1 MEINKRA
8 VRGSVVN
15 PEGSIV
21 FERLPE
27 IQLYLEASNLKIKE
41 GTFYQSA
48 PERLKSIIDLSRK
61 MDEAYMLGL
70 SKFLANNGLKLSPV
84 VMLSILS
91 DRKFSFK
98 DHSLSY
104 IFNTPQRIAEAV
116 GMESLGFLHLNNSF
130 KKNILKRALENM
142 NEFTLRKN
150 RMERKKIKLKDL
162 IKLLRPKPKDKTIS
176 ELYKAII
183 ESSKTAKLKDKD
195 TLVSAKSSKAMSA
208 DDKKKYFTE
217 NIEKIPLNQLVR
229 NLAFLEMN
237 FDFSEGNKLKEK
249 IIKRLNSVDSL
260 RFLNLFDL
268 IEACIHVPQME
279 KALFEVLKKHVY
291 KFKKEFDYIGDTT
304 ILFDFSGSMNGD
316 GFERGFKY
324 LILFSI
330 LNDNIN
336 LRAFS
341 NGLFDEKFKHVLTQL
356 KVGLISD
363 AHEQLNKFFNSHS
376 SGTALLDSVKELMDE
391 DENITS
397 MIVISDEVSWLEGSD
412 LRDEISEVSD
422 LMKGTKLILINPV
435 VYKGTVFKDNVLGIS
450 ALTSSVMFDVM
461 AFENPNKFIDF
472 IRKY

>member
-8 VRGSVVN
+8 ERSSVTN

-27 IQLYLEASNLKIKE
+27 IQMYLEASNLNIKE
-41 GTFYQSA
+41 NTFYQSA
-48 PERLKSIIDLSRK
+48 PERLKSILELSRK
-61 MDEAYMLGL
+61 MDEQYMLGL
-70 SKFLANNGLKLSPV
+70 SKFLADNGLKLSPV

-91 DRKFSFK
+91 DKKFSFK

-104 IFNTPQRIAEAV
+104 IFNTPQRVAEAV

-142 NEFTLRKN
+142 SEFTLRKN
-150 RMERKKIKLKDL
+150 RMERRRIKLKDL
-162 IKLLRPKPKDKTIS
+162 IKLLRPKPKDKAIS

-183 ESSKTAKLKDKD
+183 ESSKEAKLEDKD
-195 TLVSAKSSKAMSA
+195 TFVSAKSSKEMKPEE
-208 DDKKKYFTE
+208 KKKYFTE

-229 NLAFLEMN
+229 NLSFLEMN
-237 FDFSEGNKLKEK
+237 FGFKEGNALKQK
-249 IIKRLNSVDSL
+249 VIDRLNSVDSL

-279 KALFEVLKKHVY
+279 KALFEVLKKHVG
-291 KFKKEFDYIGDTT
+291 KFKEEFGYEGDST

-324 LILFSI
+324 LILFSL
-330 LNDNIN
+330 LNDGIT

-341 NGLFDEKFKHVLTQL
+341 DGLFPEQFKHVITQL
-356 KVGLISD
+356 KAGIISD
-363 AHEQLNKFFNSHS
+363 AHEQLLRFFNSHS
-376 SGTALLDSVKELMDE
+376 SGTALLDSVKELIDE
-391 DENITS
+391 DKEIKH
-397 MIVISDEVSWLEGSD
+397 MVVISDEVSWMEGED
-412 LRDEISEVSD
+412 LRNEITEVAD
-422 LMKGTKLILINPV
+422 ATKGIKLILINPV
-435 VYKGTVFKDNVLGIS
+435 VYKGTVFKENILAVS
-450 ALTSSVMFDVM
+450 SLTSSIMFDVM
-461 AFENPNKFIDF
+461 AFDNPNKFIEY